1 MSAGTPAHDCGHR
14 CCTERSNPHH
24 DHFLDADQCGG
35 CMRQPTDVPMFA
47 DVAEVSVPE
56 VDPEPLTVEPGARPE
71 RPVET
76 QPPEGLLGVADID
89 GSHL

>member
-1 MSAGTPAHDCGHR
+1 MSADTPAHDCGHR

-47 DVAEVSVPE
+47 DVAEVSAVPE
-56 VDPEPLTVEPGARPE
+56 VDM
-71 RPVET
+71 
-76 QPPEGLLGVADID
+76 PPEGLLGVADVD